1 MKSSGKKK
9 KNNKRTNYQD
19 VFILQPNWE
28 DVDEYSEEE
37 IEDMLEEYQI
47 PEISYIEMIDKPE
60 EIRFD

>member
-1 MKSSGKKK
+1 MKTSGKKK
-9 KNNKRTNYQD
+9 KNNKRSNYKD
-19 VFILQPNWE
+19 VFIFQPNWE

>member
-1 MKSSGKKK
+1 MKQGKKK
-9 KNNKRTNYQD
+9 KNNKRTNYKD

-37 IEDMLEEYQI
+37 IEDLLEEYQI
-47 PEISYIEMIDKPE
+47 PEISYIEMIEKPE

>member
-1 MKSSGKKK
+1 MKQGKKK
-9 KNNKRTNYQD
+9 KNNKRTKYED

-37 IEDMLEEYQI
+37 IEDLLEEYQI
-47 PEISYIEMIDKPE
+47 PEISYIEMIEKPE